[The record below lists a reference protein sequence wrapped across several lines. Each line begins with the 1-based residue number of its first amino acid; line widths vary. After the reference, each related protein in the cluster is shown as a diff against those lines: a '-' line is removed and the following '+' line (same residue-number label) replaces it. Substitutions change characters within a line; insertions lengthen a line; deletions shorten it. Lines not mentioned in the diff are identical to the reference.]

1 MQLHSQRI
9 ELYQAN
15 QLTDQTRREKSWFCD
30 ELEMRNKASQEDRAR
45 NCQESEELRRISH
58 TEAERARQLR
68 SEELSAQKEQR
79 KSTVHQLMVQI
90 QELQDRVNSL
100 NDAKELCDP
109 ETASSSGLSHVPSQ
123 PMSIPSPGGT
133 INRDSCLQPDTRKS
147 LGT

>member
-15 QLTDQTRREKSWFCD
+15 QLKDQTRREKSWLCD

-45 NCQESEELRRISH
+45 NCQESEELPRFCR
-58 TEAERARQLR
+58 TEAEGVRQLR
-68 SEELSAQKEQR
+68 SEELSAQKEQS

-90 QELQDRVNSL
+90 QELQDKVNSM
-100 NDAKELCDP
+100 NDAKEFCDP

-123 PMSIPSPGGT
+123 PMSIPSPRGM
-133 INRDSCLQPDTRKS
+133 INRDSCLQLDTRKS